1 MSVRLGRGTATFGLA
16 LALATSAAAGVASPA
31 SAAPSSAASSAA
43 SSVTAASSSTAIH
56 KVRLYELTTKGG
68 EGFFYTAD
76 RQELE
81 QAVSKHGM
89 QVTQTPLYYI
99 SRTAF
104 PGGKPMWRLRYTA
117 KSSYLVTTSPQE
129 RDQLV
134 GSGKFV
140 NDGILGY
147 AAGDGCAAGTTRVW
161 RLSNNNKW
169 RLAVE
174 SHMVSIVNNEPGWKL
189 DGLALNHFMS

>member
-1 MSVRLGRGTATFGLA
+1 MSVRLGRRTATFGLA
-16 LALATSAAAGVASPA
+16 LALAASAAAGVAVPA
-31 SAAPSSAASSAA
+31 SAASSAA
-43 SSVTAASSSTAIH
+43 ASSATAASSSTAVH

-76 RQELE
+76 QEEME
-81 QAVSKHGM
+81 QAVAKHGM
-89 QVTQTPLYYI
+89 RVTQTPLYYI

-147 AAGDGCAAGTTRVW
+147 AAQDGCAAGTTRVW

-174 SHMVSIVNNEPGWKL
+174 SHMVGIVNNEPGWKL
-189 DGLALNHFMS
+189 DGRALNHFMS